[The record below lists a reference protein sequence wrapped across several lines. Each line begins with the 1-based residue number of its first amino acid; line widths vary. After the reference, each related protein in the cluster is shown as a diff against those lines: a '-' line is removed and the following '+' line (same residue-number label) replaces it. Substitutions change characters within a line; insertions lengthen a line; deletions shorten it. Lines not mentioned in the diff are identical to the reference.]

1 MSQFTSEAGTS
12 KGCYEDTQMIK
23 LHMRTGRP
31 LSGTDFV
38 EHLELLLDASIAHV
52 LICGGAGGGDIPVYP
67 TNNSVSFVP
76 IEAV

>member
-38 EHLELLLDASIAHV
+38 EHLELLLERYFPQ
-52 LICGGAGGGDIPVYP
+52 GAQD
-67 TNNSVSFVP
+67 
-76 IEAV
+76 ERERRRWK

>member
-31 LSGTDFV
+31 LSGTDIV
-38 EHLELLLDASIAHV
+38 EHLELLLERYFPQ
-52 LICGGAGGGDIPVYP
+52 GAQDEREGR
-67 TNNSVSFVP
+67 S
-76 IEAV
+76 